1 MKTALLL
8 VGGAICMSARLANDA
23 DTNSNPS
30 PAMSETVIASQGPDF
45 SGHSM
50 SGGAA
55 VPLAKSGPTFIKT
68 SCARKIT
75 VERRTSNSFTEE
87 LIESTTLPRLAD
99 TTRAEGRLLP
109 DLARQK
115 ACLTNGY

>member
-1 MKTALLL
+1 
-8 VGGAICMSARLANDA
+8 
-23 DTNSNPS
+23 
-30 PAMSETVIASQGPDF
+30 
-45 SGHSM
+45 
-50 SGGAA
+50 
-55 VPLAKSGPTFIKT
+55 
-68 SCARKIT
+68 